1 MQIYLFSLLLGFAGL
16 LIMAVSGVAGHGGD
30 HSGHAHGG
38 GHLHGGGHGDLN
50 VHTGGGHLAAGHAGH
65 VAHVDTGA
73 HVGPGHIGEVAHLD
87 VGGHGIAHGHAHAD
101 AGGPGHHGDHAH
113 HGEHGGDRAI
123 GTWFLSFLSP
133 RVLFS
138 IMVGVGAAGLLLGG
152 FLAGPLLA
160 AAAVAGGFAFE
171 LLAVRPV
178 WNFFFRFGSEPAFT
192 LESAVTD
199 VATAVTGFNS
209 DGEGLVKIELNG
221 EVVQVLA
228 RLSPADRATG
238 VRVHTGD
245 TLVVDEVDAV
255 RNCCTVSLPVA
266 SAGLIRG
273 A

>member
-1 MQIYLFSLLLGFAGL
+1 MQGSMHLYLFSLLLGFAGL
-16 LIMAVSGVAGHGGD
+16 LIMAVSGVAGHGGG
-30 HSGHAHGG
+30 HSHGNGG
-38 GHLHGGGHGDLN
+38 GHLHAGGHHGDVN
-50 VHTGGGHLAAGHAGH
+50 VHGVGGHLAAGHGHAGH
-65 VAHVDTGA
+65 VDAGGHALG
-73 HVGPGHIGEVAHLD
+73 HGPGHA
-87 VGGHGIAHGHAHAD
+87 GHAHA
-101 AGGPGHHGDHAH
+101 GHAHGHGDHGH
-113 HGEHGGDRAI
+113 HGEHGGGDRAM

-133 RVLFS
+133 RALFS
-138 IMVGVGAAGLLLGG
+138 IMVGIGAAGLLLGG
-152 FLAGPLLA
+152 FLGGPLLA

-199 VATAVTGFNS
+199 VATAVTGFNAQ
-209 DGEGLVKIELNG
+209 GEGLVKLELNG

-245 TLVVDEVDAV
+245 TLVVEDVDPV

-266 SAGLIRG
+266 SAGFIRG

>member
-1 MQIYLFSLLLGFAGL
+1 MHFYLFSLLLGFAGL

-30 HSGHAHGG
+30 HAGHSHAGHLHAGGHHGDVNVHGVAGHLAGGHAHAGHVDAGGHALSHGPGHAHAGHAHGQ
-38 GHLHGGGHGDLN
+38 
-50 VHTGGGHLAAGHAGH
+50 
-65 VAHVDTGA
+65 
-73 HVGPGHIGEVAHLD
+73 
-87 VGGHGIAHGHAHAD
+87 
-101 AGGPGHHGDHAH
+101 GHHGDHGH
-113 HGEHGGDRAI
+113 HGEHGGGDRAM

-138 IMVGVGAAGLLLGG
+138 ILVGLGAAGLLLAG
-152 FLAGPLLA
+152 FLPAPLLLP
-160 AAAVAGGFAFE
+160 AAVAGGFAFE

-199 VATAVTGFNS
+199 VATAVTGFNH

-228 RLSPADRATG
+228 RLSPADRASG

-245 TLVVDEVDAV
+245 TLVVEEVDAV

-266 SAGLIRG
+266 SAGFIRG

>member
-1 MQIYLFSLLLGFAGL
+1 MQLYLFSLLLGFAGL

-30 HSGHAHGG
+30 HSSHSHGG
-38 GHLHGGGHGDLN
+38 GHLHAGGHHGDVN
-50 VHTGGGHLAAGHAGH
+50 VHGLGHLAGGHGHAGH
-65 VAHVDTGA
+65 VDVG
-73 HVGPGHIGEVAHLD
+73 HVGH
-87 VGGHGIAHGHAHAD
+87 GHGVGHGLAHAHGAGDGLAHAHGPDGGD
-101 AGGPGHHGDHAH
+101 AHHGDH
-113 HGEHGGDRAI
+113 GSDRAL
-123 GTWFLSFLSP
+123 GSWFLSFLSP

-138 IMVGVGAAGLLLGG
+138 IMIGVGAAGLLLGG
-152 FLAGPLLA
+152 FLGGPLLTA
-160 AAAVAGGFAFE
+160 AAIAGGFAFE

-245 TLVVDEVDAV
+245 TLVVEEVDAV

-266 SAGLIRG
+266 
-273 A
+273 

>member
-1 MQIYLFSLLLGFAGL
+1 MQLYLFSLLLGFAGL

-30 HSGHAHGG
+30 HSSHSHGG
-38 GHLHGGGHGDLN
+38 GHLHAGGHHGDVN
-50 VHTGGGHLAAGHAGH
+50 VHGAGGHLAAGGHGHAGH
-65 VAHVDTGA
+65 VDA
-73 HVGPGHIGEVAHLD
+73 
-87 VGGHGIAHGHAHAD
+87 GGHGLAHGHGHAGHGTPAH
-101 AGGPGHHGDHAH
+101 GHGHHGDHGH
-113 HGEHGGDRAI
+113 HGEHGGGDRAM
-123 GTWFLSFLSP
+123 GAWFLSFLSP

-138 IMVGVGAAGLLLGG
+138 ILIGIGAAGLLLAG
-152 FLAGPLLA
+152 FLPAPLLLP
-160 AAAVAGGFAFE
+160 AAVAGGFAFE

-199 VATAVTGFNS
+199 VATAVTGFNAQ
-209 DGEGLVKIELNG
+209 GEGLVKIELNG

-228 RLSPADRATG
+228 RLSAADRATG

-245 TLVVDEVDAV
+245 TLVVEEVDPA

-266 SAGLIRG
+266 SAGFIRG

>member
-1 MQIYLFSLLLGFAGL
+1 MTIYLFSLLLGFAGL

-30 HSGHAHGG
+30 HSSHGHGG
-38 GHLHGGGHGDLN
+38 GHLHAGGHHGDVN
-50 VHTGGGHLAAGHAGH
+50 VHGLGGHLASGHGH
-65 VAHVDTGA
+65 VGHVDVG
-73 HVGPGHIGEVAHLD
+73 HVG
-87 VGGHGIAHGHAHAD
+87 HGHAVGHGLSHAHGAGDGLAHAHGPDGGD
-101 AGGPGHHGDHAH
+101 AHHGDH
-113 HGEHGGDRAI
+113 GDGDGRAI
-123 GTWFLSFLSP
+123 GAWFLSFLSP

-138 IMVGVGAAGLLLGG
+138 IMIGVGAAGLLLGG
-152 FLAGPLLA
+152 FLGGPLLTA
-160 AAAVAGGFAFE
+160 AAIAGGFAFE

-245 TLVVDEVDAV
+245 TLVVEEVDPV

-266 SAGLIRG
+266 SAGFIRG

>member
-1 MQIYLFSLLLGFAGL
+1 MHFYLFSLLLGFVGL

-30 HSGHAHGG
+30 HAGHSHGGHLHAGGHHGDVNVHGVAGHLAGGHAHAGHVDAGGHALSHGPGHAHGG
-38 GHLHGGGHGDLN
+38 HAHGGH
-50 VHTGGGHLAAGHAGH
+50 
-65 VAHVDTGA
+65 
-73 HVGPGHIGEVAHLD
+73 
-87 VGGHGIAHGHAHAD
+87 AHGH
-101 AGGPGHHGDHAH
+101 GHHGDHAH
-113 HGEHGGDRAI
+113 HGEHGGGDRAM
-123 GTWFLSFLSP
+123 GAWFLSFLSP

-138 IMVGVGAAGLLLGG
+138 ILVGLGAAGLLLAG
-152 FLAGPLLA
+152 FLPAPLLLP
-160 AAAVAGGFAFE
+160 AAVAGGFAFE

-199 VATAVTGFNS
+199 VATAVTGFNPQ
-209 DGEGLVKIELNG
+209 GEGLVKIELNG

-228 RLSPADRATG
+228 RLSPADRASG

-245 TLVVDEVDAV
+245 TLVVEEVDAV

-266 SAGLIRG
+266 SAGFIRG

>member
-1 MQIYLFSLLLGFAGL
+1 MDFYLFSLLLGFVGL

-30 HSGHAHGG
+30 HSSSHG
-38 GHLHGGGHGDLN
+38 GHLHAGGHHGDVN
-50 VHTGGGHLAAGHAGH
+50 VHGVGGHAAGGHIGGGHAGH
-65 VAHVDTGA
+65 VG
-73 HVGPGHIGEVAHLD
+73 GGHD
-87 VGGHGIAHGHAHAD
+87 VGGHAVAHGGHAHGH
-101 AGGPGHHGDHAH
+101 GHHGDQGH
-113 HGEHGGDRAI
+113 HGHHGGDRAM
-123 GTWFLSFLSP
+123 GAWFLSFLSP

-138 IMVGVGAAGLLLGG
+138 ILVGLGAAGLLLAG
-152 FLAGPLLA
+152 FLPAPLLLP
-160 AAAVAGGFAFE
+160 AAVAGGFAFE

-199 VATAVTGFNS
+199 VATAVTSFNPQ
-209 DGEGLVKIELNG
+209 GEGLVKIELNG

-228 RLSPADRATG
+228 RLSPADRASG

-245 TLVVDEVDAV
+245 TLVVEEVDAV

-266 SAGLIRG
+266 SAGFIRG

>member
-1 MQIYLFSLLLGFAGL
+1 MTLYLFSLLLGFAGL

-30 HSGHAHGG
+30 HSSHAHGG
-38 GHLHGGGHGDLN
+38 GHLHAGGHHGDVN
-50 VHTGGGHLAAGHAGH
+50 VHGVGGHLAGGHGHAGH
-65 VAHVDTGA
+65 VDA
-73 HVGPGHIGEVAHLD
+73 
-87 VGGHGIAHGHAHAD
+87 GGHALAHGPGHAHAGPGH
-101 AGGPGHHGDHAH
+101 AGPAHGGHSHGHHGDQGH
-113 HGEHGGDRAI
+113 HGEHGGGDRAM
-123 GTWFLSFLSP
+123 GAWFLSFLSP

-152 FLAGPLLA
+152 FLGGPLLA

-199 VATAVTGFNS
+199 TATAVTGFNAE
-209 DGEGLVKIELNG
+209 GEGLVKIELNG

-245 TLVVDEVDAV
+245 TLVVEEVDAV

-266 SAGLIRG
+266 SAGFIRG